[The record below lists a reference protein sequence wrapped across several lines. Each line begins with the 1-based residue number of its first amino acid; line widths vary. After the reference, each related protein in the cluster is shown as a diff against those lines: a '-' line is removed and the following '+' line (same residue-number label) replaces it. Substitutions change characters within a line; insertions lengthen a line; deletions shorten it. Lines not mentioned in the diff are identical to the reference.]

1 MALNRVRQCYGNY
14 RTGTSCAA
22 FTGEQMI
29 LSRLYPQGGT
39 TLIEAIIAAGLSAL
53 FLGSLF
59 AMNTASMTT
68 IRMARDSACA
78 SQILQQRVESLR
90 IANWHQITDAVWL
103 KDNLLNV
110 DAPGAN
116 QLKNES
122 ESLTLIPYGSSTPG
136 NTKLIRANRS
146 TTIQNQNGALLG
158 ESMLKAVWTVT
169 YFAPPLDEPV
179 TRQTLVILAKGGVAK

>member
-1 MALNRVRQCYGNY
+1 
-14 RTGTSCAA
+14 
-22 FTGEQMI
+22 MI
-29 LSRLYPQGGT
+29 LSRLTPQQGT
-39 TLIEAIIAAGLSAL
+39 TIIEATIAAGLSAL

-59 AMNTASMTT
+59 AMNSSSMAT

-116 QLKNES
+116 QLKDEA
-122 ESLTLIPYGSSTPG
+122 ESLMLIPYGSTTPG
-136 NTKLIRANRS
+136 NTKLTRSHGS
-146 TTIQNQNGALLG
+146 TTIENQNDALLG

-169 YFAPPLDEPV
+169 YLEPPLEQPV

>member
-1 MALNRVRQCYGNY
+1 
-14 RTGTSCAA
+14 
-22 FTGEQMI
+22 MI

-103 KDNLLNV
+103 KDNLLNL

-122 ESLTLIPYGSSTPG
+122 ETLTLIPYGSSTPG